1 MFSLLTCCFLLN
13 LPVLEREIVLQT
25 NHLFLG
31 DIQPHRSLYAE
42 DGTLIL
48 GAQHQIFHF
57 DLNTGKLIRF
67 FGRNGQGPLE
77 FGDIR
82 AVNWDGSY
90 YFIVDARALKTSLV
104 DASGKLIWCKPC
116 YFRGLNGTHEL
127 MVGDCKTAKLAEYRI
142 IFPTLKLFKYTPKGI
157 EFLSDYFH
165 PVSQKCL
172 DLGRNYSIHFIDMD
186 EKHIFVIDQVHP
198 EVFVYDKQSLK
209 QVRRMTMKMPGF
221 VSGPDSFP
229 KFGMPPD
236 MRKYWKWH
244 WSWSRIN
251 SLTVENGKIIVG
263 YDLTCKEVD
272 GEVCNH
278 PQSAVHIYD
287 MATADGRSI
296 KIENGWVLGAK
307 NQNIIVFYDWDDEQ
321 SEDPYYVVKMY
332 KMP

>member
-186 EKHIFVIDQVHP
+186 EKHI
-198 EVFVYDKQSLK
+198 
-209 QVRRMTMKMPGF
+209 
-221 VSGPDSFP
+221 
-229 KFGMPPD
+229 D